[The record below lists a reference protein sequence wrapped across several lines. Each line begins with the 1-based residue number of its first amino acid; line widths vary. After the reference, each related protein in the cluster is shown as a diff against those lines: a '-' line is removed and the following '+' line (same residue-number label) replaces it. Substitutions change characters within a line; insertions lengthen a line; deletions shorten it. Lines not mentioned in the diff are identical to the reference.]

1 MIKLHDLET
10 PMMDCWSVC
19 DDLQTVLRQLGEGR
33 GGRGGGPTVDE
44 LANTLQGLQQL
55 YYWKFEQ
62 LFDTYEKIIA
72 EGKK

>member
-1 MIKLHDLET
+1 VTKLEKLK
-10 PMMDCWSVC
+10 
-19 DDLQTVLRQLGEGR
+19 
-33 GGRGGGPTVDE
+33 PTVDE

-72 EGKK
+72 EGKSDART